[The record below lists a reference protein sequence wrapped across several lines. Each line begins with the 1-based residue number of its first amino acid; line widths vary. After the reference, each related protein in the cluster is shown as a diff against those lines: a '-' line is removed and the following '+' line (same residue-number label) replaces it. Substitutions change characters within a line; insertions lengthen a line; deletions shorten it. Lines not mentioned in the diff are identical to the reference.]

1 MIRVNFTS
9 VLKTYNLINTG
20 GIKTFIFNLF
30 KQVKHYK
37 NNRFI
42 ALEDVSFTVY
52 DKEVVGIIG
61 RNGAGKSTT
70 LGLIAGVLAPTSG
83 EVMVNGRIAPLLEL
97 GAGFHH
103 DLTGRE
109 NIRLNALLLGLTK
122 AQVDARLDDII
133 AFSEL
138 NAFID
143 QPIRM
148 YSSGM
153 LARLGFSIAV
163 HTEPDILLIDEVLS
177 VGDQQFQEKS
187 AKKIHEFRAKGV
199 TIIFVSHDIHSVES
213 LCDKVIWIENHQVK
227 MIGDAQTVIKEYR
240 HVHEG

>member
-1 MIRVNFTS
+1 MIRVAFKDVS
-9 VLKTYNLINTG
+9 KAYSLINTG
-20 GIKTFIFNLF
+20 GIKTFLFNLF
-30 KQVKHYK
+30 KQVKQYK
-37 NNRFI
+37 NNRFV
-42 ALEDVSFTVY
+42 ALQEVSFTVY

-70 LGLIAGVLAPTSG
+70 LGLVAGVLAPTSG
-83 EVMVNGRIAPLLEL
+83 EVLVNGRIAPLLEL

-109 NIRLNALLLGLTK
+109 NIMLNALLLGLTK
-122 AQVDARLDDII
+122 AQVDERLDDII
-133 AFSEL
+133 VFSEL
-138 NAFID
+138 REFID

-187 AKKIHEFRAKGV
+187 AKKIHEFREKGV

-213 LCDKVIWIENHQVK
+213 LCDKVVWIENHRIK
-227 MIGDAQTVIKEYR
+227 MIGDAKAVIKEYR
-240 HVHEG
+240 HVHES